1 MFKRI
6 LYRTAVQEVLAK
18 KKCRLCDAYPADKD
32 LGLFYL
38 VEQCDN
44 CKIPIVVLK
53 EHRKDLNEEESFE
66 FKRLLE
72 EEFPNYKPR
81 GIGMRTIPDHWHEHL
96 VKK

>member
-1 MFKRI
+1 MNRKH
-6 LYRTAVQEVLAK
+6 LYRRAVREIITK
-18 KKCRLCDAYPADKD
+18 RKCRLCESCPAEQDF
-32 LGLFYL
+32 GLFYL
-38 VEQCDN
+38 IEQCDT

-53 EHRKDLNEEESFE
+53 EHHKDLNEEEAYE

-96 VKK
+96 VEK